1 MKLNTLED
9 VFVHQLKD
17 VYSAEKQIIEAL
29 PKMAEAASAIELRS
43 AFEDH
48 LTKSQTHLELVGQI
62 LNDLDI
68 NPSSTKCEGM
78 AGLLKEGDET
88 AQSAGSGPAKD
99 AMLISAAQ
107 RVEHYEMAAYGSLRT
122 YAKLLGYDKEVERLQ
137 HILNQEGE
145 ADKKLTQLAEGD
157 LFEQGINE
165 EAMVAM

>member
-17 VYSAEKQIIEAL
+17 VYSAEKQILEAL
-29 PKMAEAASAIELRS
+29 PKMVEAASSIDLQS

-48 LTKSQTHLELVGQI
+48 LTKSQTHLDLIEQI
-62 LNDLDI
+62 LGDLDV
-68 NPSSTKCEGM
+68 NPTSTKCEGM
-78 AGLLKEGDET
+78 AGLLKEGEET
-88 AQSAGSGPAKD
+88 AKTAGTGPVKD

-122 YAKLLGYDKEVERLQ
+122 YANLLGYDKEAERLQ

-157 LFEQGINE
+157 LFEDGINE
-165 EAMVAM
+165 AAIKAN